1 MLNQTIWSIFF
12 FLLKWKRRIK
22 FVFRRKHTVQM
33 QPVTEMWQFSSLQVR
48 KPFMFARPA
57 WVSNPWTVSLLKWR
71 TVICINC
78 GFTVLWLFIMIEND
92 GTVSFIVTAKNAF
105 DYRAFSP
112 SGKTDISLINSVF
125 FSISLFLLCEFMAGK
140 PAAVIEQYQH
150 EKC

>member
-1 MLNQTIWSIFF
+1 MKNSYLYKLWVYC
-12 FLLKWKRRIK
+12 
-22 FVFRRKHTVQM
+22 FVT
-33 QPVTEMWQFSSLQVR
+33 
-48 KPFMFARPA
+48 
-57 WVSNPWTVSLLKWR
+57 
-71 TVICINC
+71 
-78 GFTVLWLFIMIEND
+78 LFIMIEND